1 MKKKLVIV
9 SVLSAL
15 ILPLFLVVIIAELSL
30 VVRLLTDKPGITNRN

>member
-15 ILPLFLVVIIAELSL
+15 FLPLFLVVIIMGAFAGSASSNGQA
-30 VVRLLTDKPGITNRN
+30 K